1 MRYLHQFALLYLSCI
16 LQAMLL
22 VALFLAA
29 AKDGTCQEKE
39 SVTFSGYIDAN
50 IAHDFNHLPTRYR
63 PYTTQPYYTDE
74 AALNLGYVDA
84 TLDTGTYHGRLAAQ
98 YGSSVVANYA
108 DESDEFFR
116 YIQEAFA
123 GVSLTK
129 KLQIDAG
136 IFFSHIGMETWI
148 SRDNY
153 TPSRSLIA
161 DYSPYYQSGIRAIYT
176 FSEDMVGAVHLIRG
190 WQNMTNEK
198 DPGVGTQFSYALTKR
213 VSLIHNTC
221 FLNDHGSRF
230 FNDFII
236 KTQITSDFGIL
247 ASYDFGVQERRDETT
262 ATWRG
267 WALMPHY
274 RITDTVSVAGRV
286 EQFVDPHQVIIQSLS
301 DYSVNTTGLSANIDI
316 TLYTGLVWRNEY
328 RAFISTQ
335 DIFPR
340 REGFSASDGF
350 VMSSLQYTIQ

>member
-1 MRYLHQFALLYLSCI
+1 MRRYYPDLSSRFSC
-16 LQAMLL
+16 AYRSTL
-22 VALFLAA
+22 VAFFLFWAPELGACEER
-29 AKDGTCQEKE
+29 DPV
-39 SVTFSGYIDAN
+39 SFSGYLDAS

-74 AALNLGYVDA
+74 ASLNLGYVDA
-84 TLDTGTYHGRLAAQ
+84 TLDRGVYHGRIAAQ

-108 DESDEFFR
+108 GEQDEFFR
-116 YIQEAFA
+116 YIQEAFLGA
-123 GVSLTK
+123 DVTD
-129 KLQIDAG
+129 KLRIDGG
-136 IFFSHIGMETWI
+136 IFFSHIGMENWI

-176 FSEDMVGAVHLIRG
+176 FSEDLFAAIHLIRG

-198 DPGVGTQFSYALTKR
+198 DPGVGTQLSYALTKR

-221 FLNDHGSRF
+221 FLNYHGSRF
-230 FNDFII
+230 FNDFIL

-247 ASYDFGVQERRDETT
+247 ASYDFGLQERRDETT

-267 WALMPHY
+267 WAIVPHY
-274 RITDTVSVAGRV
+274 TINNSISIAGRV
-286 EQFVDPHQVIIQSLS
+286 EQYVDPHQVIIQSLS
-301 DYSVNTTGLSANIDI
+301 GYSVNTTGLSANVDV
-316 TLYTGLVWRNEY
+316 TLYAGLVWRNEY
-328 RAFISTQ
+328 RAFVSTR

-340 REGFSASDGF
+340 REGFSASDSF
-350 VMSSLQYTIQ
+350 VMSSLQYTIR